1 MVMVN
6 DYCGFKWLLD
16 ILAYFLWTKTER
28 FSSAHVSFA
37 KELYQEILDEFKED
51 FYCQSE
57 VNYKDGLFDQFELS
71 CKESADL
78 FYLEQRLKKIDERLI
93 QYDVY

>member
-1 MVMVN
+1 MIMVN
-6 DYCGFKWLLD
+6 DYYGNKWLLD

-37 KELYQEILDEFKED
+37 KELYQEILDELKEN
-51 FYCQSE
+51 FYCE
-57 VNYKDGLFDQFELS
+57 GEINYNEALFDQFEIS

-78 FYLEQRLKKIDERLI
+78 FYLEHRLKKLNELLTQNDNF
-93 QYDVY
+93 

>member
-6 DYCGFKWLLD
+6 DYYGNKWLLD